1 MTTLLLNLV
10 LALTWGAMT
19 GSFAVENLVIGYLV
33 GFLVLYVA
41 QRREGRAPYAIRVV
55 EVVKFIGFYLWELL
69 QANLRVA
76 HDVLTPRTRS
86 RPGILAIRLDSRT
99 DAEITLFA
107 NLLTMTPGDLSID
120 VSTDRKVLYVHSLY
134 LYDIEEARR
143 EIGVDFEG
151 RVLRVM
157 R

>member
-10 LALTWGAMT
+10 LAITWGAMT
-19 GSFAVENLVIGYLV
+19 GSFAVENLVIGYLL

-41 QRREGRAPYAIRVV
+41 QRRQGRTPYATRVV

-69 QANLRVA
+69 LANLRVA
-76 HDVLTPRTRS
+76 HDVLTPGPRS

-134 LYDIEEARR
+134 LYDLEESRR
-143 EIGVDFEG
+143 EIEVDFEG

>member
-10 LALTWGAMT
+10 LAITWGAMT
-19 GSFAVENLVIGYLV
+19 GSFAVENLVIGYLL
-33 GFLVLYVA
+33 GFVVLSVA
-41 QRREGRAPYAIRVV
+41 QRSHGRASYARRALEIVR
-55 EVVKFIGFYLWELL
+55 FIGFYLWELVL
-69 QANLRVA
+69 ANLRVA
-76 HDVLTPRTRS
+76 HDVLTPGQLS

-120 VSTDRKVLYVHSLY
+120 VSTDRRVLYVHSLY
-134 LYDIEEARR
+134 LFDIEESRH
-143 EIGVDFEG
+143 EIEVRFEG